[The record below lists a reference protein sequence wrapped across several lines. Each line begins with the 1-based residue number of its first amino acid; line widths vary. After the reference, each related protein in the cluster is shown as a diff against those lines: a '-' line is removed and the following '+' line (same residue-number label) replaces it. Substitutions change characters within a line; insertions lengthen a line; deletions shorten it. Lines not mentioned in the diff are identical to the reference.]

1 MDLRYDW
8 DRSCCFRPELP
19 TGGCKILTEPLC
31 RTRGRCPFARTA
43 EQARRAREKSAARA
57 REKGCAVAGRYT
69 GGEI

>member
-43 EQARRAREKSAARA
+43 EQARRAREER
-57 REKGCAVAGRYT
+57 R
-69 GGEI
+69 